1 MKIRKKMLIIL
12 CAIMVIITSIIFIRH
27 FVLRNEYYNISE
39 DLESYVSKTS
49 VMWIDRELEIQSQ
62 SELISEIKTFIKA
75 GNSNKTIEKG
85 VFYYRIIDISLFLT
99 NEQVITYEIR
109 LDDKLFDVF
118 INIRYKGLLIDSI
131 TLENSE
137 EYFNEINDFFF

>member
-1 MKIRKKMLIIL
+1 
-12 CAIMVIITSIIFIRH
+12 
-27 FVLRNEYYNISE
+27 
-39 DLESYVSKTS
+39 
-49 VMWIDRELEIQSQ
+49 MWIDRELEIQSQ